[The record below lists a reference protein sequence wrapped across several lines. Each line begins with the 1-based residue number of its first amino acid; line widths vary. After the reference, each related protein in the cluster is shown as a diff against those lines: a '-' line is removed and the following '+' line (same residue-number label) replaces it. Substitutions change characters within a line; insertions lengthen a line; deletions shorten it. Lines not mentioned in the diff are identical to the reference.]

1 MSRVMLAL
9 CALLLISSDVL
20 AGGPGS
26 GVSWER
32 LVLKNTHCS
41 SKTQCL
47 PLLDLPNIADVACVS
62 VGSDKGHCRVLI
74 GDCYSSEDMVGTW
87 DALSKSCEHHAIIP
101 PQILCESD
109 AQCPW
114 YYEVSQFGNALETSV
129 SKCLILPGSSFGYC
143 GLETQSVECCAY
155 GVSLLGTCIPVPPPA
170 CESSWD
176 CLDPKTTCVQGTCQD
191 VSYEKLKVNLV
202 DLTNTELVN
211 GQSKDLYKFTIS
223 ASSDGDL
230 AIKQFKLLL
239 AWKDNGDD
247 DLLMLSNMK
256 VFLDG
261 ADITDWA
268 LLMDEDGNTVD
279 MNAGL
284 TEVDERLVVTLKTEL
299 IISAGSTKTI
309 TVRGKPS
316 GFHMNLN
323 TDSNIDAV
331 VLRLVADAVATGTNT
346 FLNSQIDQSPAQAQI
361 MELASSA
368 GSGYLDGMSCEFIWS
383 DLSDFSHSGDFD
395 NLSSGD
401 WYNGYK
407 VKNLSLQEEVWVH

>member
-9 CALLLISSDVL
+9 CVLLFISSDVL
-20 AGGPGS
+20 AGGTGG

-32 LVLKNTHCS
+32 LVLKNTHCV
-41 SKTQCL
+41 SKSECL
-47 PLLDLPNIADVACVS
+47 PLLDLPNIADVSCVTA
-62 VGSDKGHCRVLI
+62 GSLKGHCRVLI
-74 GDCYSSEDMVGTW
+74 GTCYTTEDMVGKW
-87 DALSKSCEHHAIIP
+87 DAFSKSCEYHAIIP
-101 PQILCESD
+101 SQIMCVSD

-114 YYEVSQFGNALETSV
+114 NYEVSQYGNALETSV
-129 SKCLILPGSSFGYC
+129 STCLILPGSSFGYC
-143 GLETQSVECCAY
+143 GLETLNIECCAY
-155 GVSLLGTCIPVPPPA
+155 GVSLIGTCLSSPPPA

-176 CLDPKTTCVQGTCQD
+176 CLDPKTACVQGTCQD

-202 DLTNTELVN
+202 DLSNSELVN
-211 GQSKDLYKFTIS
+211 GQSTDLYKFTIS

-247 DLLMLSNMK
+247 DPLMLFNMK

-261 ADITDWA
+261 VDITDWA
-268 LLMDEDGNTVD
+268 LLMDEDGNEVHT
-279 MNAGL
+279 NAGL

-299 IISAGSTKTI
+299 MIWAGTTRTI
-309 TVRGKPS
+309 TVRGRPS

-323 TDSNIDAV
+323 TDPNVDAV

-346 FLNSQIDQSPAQAQI
+346 FLNSEIDQSADQAKI
-361 MELASSA
+361 MELASAA

-395 NLSSGD
+395 TFSSGD

-407 VKNLSLQEEVWVH
+407 VKSLSLQEEVWVH